1 MQKKLREILHRYKVN
16 AYKLTHDPDE
26 SSKVTRECLAISK
39 DVLDNAYEYHFHK
52 LPDANRIEIIN
63 MINNYTIE
71 AILPPIVEKLVKRIV
86 LLEKQYVELLSSI
99 EEILEAIE

>member
-1 MQKKLREILHRYKVN
+1 
-16 AYKLTHDPDE
+16 
-26 SSKVTRECLAISK
+26 
-39 DVLDNAYEYHFHK
+39 
-52 LPDANRIEIIN
+52 